1 VQRHSDAAAGRF
13 MGGAAAV
20 ARLCADPAFSAE
32 LEAATI
38 LTFQFYQIDLRLPVE
53 IISVNYSSHIQHVAR
68 NVNYRLA
75 EMRNS

>member
-1 VQRHSDAAAGRF
+1 MQRHSDAAAGRF

-38 LTFQFYQIDLRLPVE
+38 LTFHSIK
-53 IISVNYSSHIQHVAR
+53 
-68 NVNYRLA
+68 
-75 EMRNS
+75 